1 MSELTAIIT
10 AAGES
15 SRMADYGHK
24 ALLPWRG
31 QPLVAHQVRTLKS
44 AGFDTVVVVTGANS
58 DAVAGA
64 TPDDAT
70 LVHNPKWQSGRSGS
84 IETGADAIPDSARA
98 VLVVAVD
105 QPLSPRVL
113 DALMPEAG
121 APVVQPADDEH
132 GAGHPVILGGNQ
144 LDALRNIEREPEGL
158 RSLVRR
164 LRPEG
169 TIVSVEDLPHWD
181 LNTPQAYERARDAS
195 ESPDDDS

>member
-1 MSELTAIIT
+1 MSELAAIIT

-31 QPLVAHQVRTLKS
+31 KPLVAHQVHALKS
-44 AGFDTVVVVTGANS
+44 TGFDTVVVVTGANS

-64 TPDDAT
+64 TPDGAT
-70 LVHNPKWQSGRSGS
+70 LVHNQDWQSGRSGS
-84 IETGADAIPDSARA
+84 IKTGAETIPDSARA

-105 QPLSPRVL
+105 QPLSPRIL
-113 DALMPEAG
+113 EALIAEAG
-121 APVVQPADDEH
+121 APVVQPVDDEH

-144 LDALRNIEREPEGL
+144 LDSLRNIEQEPEGL

-164 LRPEG
+164 LRPDG
-169 TIVSVEDLPHWD
+169 KMVPVADLPHWD
-181 LNTPQAYERARDAS
+181 LNTPDAYERARDEI
-195 ESPDDDS
+195 ESSNREP

>member
-1 MSELTAIIT
+1 VSELTAIIT

-44 AGFDTVVVVTGANS
+44 AGFDTVVVVTGADS

-64 TPDDAT
+64 TPDEAT
-70 LVHNPKWQSGRSGS
+70 IVHNQSWQSGRSGS
-84 IETGADAIPDSARA
+84 IEAGADVIPDSAHA

-105 QPLSPRVL
+105 QPLSPHIL
-113 DALMPEAG
+113 EALIPEAG
-121 APVVQPADDEH
+121 APVVQPVDDEH
-132 GAGHPVILGGNQ
+132 GAGHPVIMGGDQ
-144 LDALRNIEREPEGL
+144 LSALRNIEQEPEGL

-164 LRPEG
+164 LRPDG
-169 TIVSVEDLPHWD
+169 TMVPIDDLPHWD
-181 LNTPQAYERARDAS
+181 LNTPDAYERARAQC
-195 ESPDDDS
+195 ESSKGES